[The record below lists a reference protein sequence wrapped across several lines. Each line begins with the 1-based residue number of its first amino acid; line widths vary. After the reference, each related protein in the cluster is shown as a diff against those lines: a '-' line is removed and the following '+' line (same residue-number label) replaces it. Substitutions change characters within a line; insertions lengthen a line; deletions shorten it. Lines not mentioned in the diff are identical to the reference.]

1 MGDKTRGLYEK
12 FTVIRND
19 GSSDLGGKHH
29 GCEYF
34 VLDLTHDPHAA
45 AALMAYAESCA
56 ADYPLLAA
64 DLRSKVPPNAALKAE
79 LAAAQD
85 DLAALRLF
93 AANLDATH
101 NATLKEMQITVRQE
115 LAAAQKDAARY
126 RWLRDHD
133 NDLWIA
139 MIEAIKVGGEAMEA
153 AIDKEMAK
161 K

>member
-64 DLRSKVPPNAALKAE
+64 DLRSKVPPN
-79 LAAAQD
+79 
-85 DLAALRLF
+85 
-93 AANLDATH
+93 T
-101 NATLKEMQITVRQE
+101 
-115 LAAAQKDAARY
+115 
-126 RWLRDHD
+126 
-133 NDLWIA
+133 
-139 MIEAIKVGGEAMEA
+139 
-153 AIDKEMAK
+153 
-161 K
+161 